1 MLMAHCWTFSSVVS
15 RIRSSG
21 PNVVARK
28 IDSNETADA
37 LSRVGFSMSWLLKML
52 RSSSAVSSEKNTWR
66 SEKVT
71 RPIVCATISS

>member
-1 MLMAHCWTFSSVVS
+1 MAHCWTFSSVVS

-37 LSRVGFSMSWLLKML
+37 LSSVGFSMSWLLKML
-52 RSSSAVSSEKNTWR
+52 RSSSAVSSEKKTWR
-66 SEKVT
+66 S
-71 RPIVCATISS
+71 